1 MPGVNKR
8 CTPKGVQTQERKNQ
22 TVSLSAQTVLSLWGL
37 LPRRSQRRCCR
48 VLYTVVFWR
57 LGSKCIECPAAQG
70 SPCRSSTLSRKQ
82 GRARGQGMWMESGII
97 PSSSSSLRFLE
108 AATVG
113 SGEAP
118 GPPWLSL
125 AQERP
130 LAPWDLPLGVW
141 PGYSGAQPKLVH
153 VASS

>member
-1 MPGVNKR
+1 
-8 CTPKGVQTQERKNQ
+8 
-22 TVSLSAQTVLSLWGL
+22 
-37 LPRRSQRRCCR
+37 
-48 VLYTVVFWR
+48 
-57 LGSKCIECPAAQG
+57 
-70 SPCRSSTLSRKQ
+70 
-82 GRARGQGMWMESGII
+82 MWMESGII

-130 LAPWDLPLGVW
+130 LVPWDLPLGIW
-141 PGYSGAQPKLVH
+141 PGCSGAQPKLVH